1 MATKAVHASDVPNLD
16 QVPENATPLS
26 IYGNRL
32 PTGVDV
38 SNGGNKSSKFVVIGH
53 RGHGMNILQSADR
66 KMKAFKEN
74 SILSFNNAA
83 KHPIDFIKF
92 DVQKRSTAK
101 LKANLIAK
109 FLAQVNRAR
118 TYSLMICALT
128 KNTFTS
134 EYNLCSDTDYQ
145 ICTGAVII
153 GVTRGSVYF
162 LTNGGTQ
169 IYVDVRRN
177 SLEEAK
183 KVALE
188 GGLDGIVSEVKGIF
202 RNPSA
207 VREIKESNL
216 SLLTYGKLKN
226 SPCPTIPHG
235 IEMELIALILV
246 ERNHSA
252 VAHRY
257 EMRHSMSPS

>member
-1 MATKAVHASDVPNLD
+1 MPGR
-16 QVPENATPLS
+16 S
-26 IYGNRL
+26 IRSTSY
-32 PTGVDV
+32 
-38 SNGGNKSSKFVVIGH
+38 I
-53 RGHGMNILQSADR
+53 
-66 KMKAFKEN
+66 E
-74 SILSFNNAA
+74 
-83 KHPIDFIKF
+83 F

-101 LKANLIAK
+101 LITDSEANLIAK

-216 SLLTYGKLKN
+216 FLLTYGKLN
-226 SPCPTIPHG
+226 NFPETVQMS
-235 IEMELIALILV
+235 
-246 ERNHSA
+246 NH
-252 VAHRY
+252 
-257 EMRHSMSPS
+257 PSWDRDGVDCVDIGREEPFSSGA